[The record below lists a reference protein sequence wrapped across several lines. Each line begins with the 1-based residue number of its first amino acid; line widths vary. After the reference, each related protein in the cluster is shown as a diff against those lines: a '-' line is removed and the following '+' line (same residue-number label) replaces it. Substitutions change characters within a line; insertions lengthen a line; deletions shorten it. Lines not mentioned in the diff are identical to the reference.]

1 MGNWRWLALS
11 KQLFHLTFIYI
22 AFVGDLSIHK
32 YATFFYLNNKTKMQ
46 QLRVHFIACIG
57 GILLLFIFNY

>member
-32 YATFFYLNNKTKMQ
+32 YATVFLPQ
-46 QLRVHFIACIG
+46 Q
-57 GILLLFIFNY
+57 

>member
-11 KQLFHLTFIYI
+11 KHLFHLTFIYI

-32 YATFFYLNNKTKMQ
+32 YATFFFYLNNKTKNATRKSTFDMSIS
-46 QLRVHFIACIG
+46 LHA
-57 GILLLFIFNY
+57 

>member
-32 YATFFYLNNKTKMQ
+32 YATFFLPQ
-46 QLRVHFIACIG
+46 Q
-57 GILLLFIFNY
+57 

>member
-32 YATFFYLNNKTKMQ
+32 YATLFYLNNKTKNATLKSTFHMSIS
-46 QLRVHFIACIG
+46 LHA
-57 GILLLFIFNY
+57 

>member
-32 YATFFYLNNKTKMQ
+32 YATFFSLNNKTKNATVKSTFDMSIS
-46 QLRVHFIACIG
+46 LHA
-57 GILLLFIFNY
+57 

>member
-32 YATFFYLNNKTKMQ
+32 YATYKKTKNATVKSTFDMSIS
-46 QLRVHFIACIG
+46 LHA
-57 GILLLFIFNY
+57 

>member
-11 KQLFHLTFIYI
+11 KHLFHLTFIYI

-32 YATFFYLNNKTKMQ
+32 YATYNKTKNATVKSTFDMSIS
-46 QLRVHFIACIG
+46 LHA
-57 GILLLFIFNY
+57 

>member
-32 YATFFYLNNKTKMQ
+32 YATFFSLNNKTKNATFKSTFDMSIS
-46 QLRVHFIACIG
+46 LHA
-57 GILLLFIFNY
+57 